1 MEGWPEGFTDC
12 QEIRSLTSKPTT
24 FSFRDLS
31 GMGWEE
37 NDLQVSVRTVGA
49 LQVSISGPLPSGL
62 CSSAKMLVSGDLC
75 LVLHQNQG
83 GLVRSEPSHL
93 GQGPRPWGVMGGPG
107 PALRMGR
114 SSRPL
119 QKIYPSET
127 SLMVLWLRLHVPNAW
142 GPGSIP
148 SRGTRFHMLQLRVCM
163 LHLRPG
169 TAK

>member
-62 CSSAKMLVSGDLC
+62 CSSAKMLVSGGSVFSAASKSRWSCKIRTISPGTRPKARGRYGRAWSCSKNGQIFKTSSEDLP
-75 LVLHQNQG
+75 L
-83 GLVRSEPSHL
+83 RDFPD
-93 GQGPRPWGVMGGPG
+93 GPMAKTPCSQCM
-107 PALRMGR
+107 
-114 SSRPL
+114 
-119 QKIYPSET
+119 
-127 SLMVLWLRLHVPNAW
+127 
-142 GPGSIP
+142 
-148 SRGTRFHMLQLRVCM
+148 GTRFN
-163 LHLRPG
+163 P
-169 TAK
+169 